1 MFLLELIGFLLFF
14 LFFFSFFSSFFA
26 RSLALEYNLASEK
39 ALAQMRSKITKGQA
53 DQSDQVKKLTRRLG
67 PVLALKD
74 EIKKLQAE
82 IQAATKK

>member
-1 MFLLELIGFLLFF
+1 M
-14 LFFFSFFSSFFA
+14 
-26 RSLALEYNLASEK
+26 ASEK

-74 EIKKLQAE
+74 EIKKLKAE